1 MVIGKYLLGAA
12 LVLFIGFG
20 IDQAAQAP
28 QKGAPPNDSAPP
40 ANRPTGPDGARGP
53 GGAPGPAGIPPGGP
67 QGPAGV
73 TQRRPNAGA
82 RARRRPTSGFDPA
95 VVERGQTAFVSQ
107 CAFCHGSNAKGGEGG
122 PDLIRSVLVLDDENG
137 NEIGQVI
144 LNGRPAKGMPKFS
157 MSQAQII
164 EIATFLHQ
172 RVFDAAQRG
181 SYKILNI
188 VTGDPQKGK
197 QYFDGAGKCAT
208 CHSADGDLK
217 GIASKYDPPT
227 LETKFLMPRGRGF
240 FGPPE
245 PEKKPITALITLPSG
260 KSFDG
265 KLEHID
271 DFNVVLITPDGEYHS
286 FDRNGD
292 TPKVEIHDPL
302 KAHYDMLTKYKDSDI
317 HNLTAYL
324 ETVK

>member
-1 MVIGKYLLGAA
+1 MTVRLRRIDQPGQTVRVDRVALLDPPAFRPVDRKDRPVSRNAAPMQVLAHGAA
-12 LVLFIGFG
+12 PLPASIL
-20 IDQAAQAP
+20 P
-28 QKGAPPNDSAPP
+28 WSNGA
-40 ANRPTGPDGARGP
+40 
-53 GGAPGPAGIPPGGP
+53 
-67 QGPAGV
+67 
-73 TQRRPNAGA
+73 
-82 RARRRPTSGFDPA
+82 
-95 VVERGQTAFVSQ
+95 ETAFVSQ

-292 TPKVEIHDPL
+292 SPKIEIHDPL
-302 KAHYDMLTKYKDSDI
+302 QAHFDMLTKYTDEDI
-317 HNLTAYL
+317 RNLTAYL
-324 ETVK
+324 ETLK